1 MRWDTQD
8 QIRIRDSFK
17 GSEECGI
24 EPGHLILI
32 PGKLNTQE
40 VGRGKGRDLGLEE
53 LLWFLLPPL
62 LSSPFSVPS
71 LLHMILSPHP
81 TPHMLSGR
89 GTPQVH
95 QSSWFRG
102 NLVTRTRVWWVQ
114 AR

>member
-1 MRWDTQD
+1 MRWDTHD
-8 QIRIRDSFK
+8 QIRIRDSLK
-17 GSEECGI
+17 GSKECGI

-81 TPHMLSGR
+81 TPH
-89 GTPQVH
+89 TPH
-95 QSSWFRG
+95 AFRQG
-102 NLVTRTRVWWVQ
+102 NTTSASEFLV
-114 AR
+114 

>member
-8 QIRIRDSFK
+8 QIRIRDSLK

-53 LLWFLLPPL
+53 LL
-62 LSSPFSVPS
+62 
-71 LLHMILSPHP
+71 
-81 TPHMLSGR
+81 
-89 GTPQVH
+89 
-95 QSSWFRG
+95 
-102 NLVTRTRVWWVQ
+102 
-114 AR
+114 